1 MTGIEALIVIMSA
14 IVIPYVVALIRGG
27 TISGEKARWV
37 AFALSLAA
45 GIVAGFVGG
54 IPESVGAWVMCIFA
68 AVGAVQTFYAMFK
81 KVGVTN
87 KWLEGLMAIRKDD
100 DDPEAVAKNQSIVDK
115 AEEKIAKED

>member
-1 MTGIEALIVIMSA
+1 MTGIEALIIIMSA

-27 TISGEKARWV
+27 AISGEKARWI

-45 GIVAGFVGG
+45 GILAGLAGG
-54 IPESVGAWVMCIFA
+54 IPESIGAWVMCVFA

-81 KVGVTN
+81 KVGITN
-87 KWLEGLMAIRKDD
+87 KWLEALMDIRKDE

-115 AEEKIAKED
+115 VEDKVSKEE